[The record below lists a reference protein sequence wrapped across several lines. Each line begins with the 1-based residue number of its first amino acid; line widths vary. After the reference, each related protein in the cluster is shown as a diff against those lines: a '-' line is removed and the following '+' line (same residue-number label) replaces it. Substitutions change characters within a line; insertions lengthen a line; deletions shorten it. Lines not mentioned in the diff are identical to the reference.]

1 MKRLLVFLLLPWWVW
16 IFFLPMILVVW
27 MIIGMAYLLVA
38 VVALIVAIIR
48 AVVGHRQA
56 AVAKA
61 QVHASISPAGPVA
74 VVAAVAAPPPPLPPP
89 PLPPSPSPLRPP
101 PTDLPMAQKRQIAS
115 RSYAALTE
123 HEFIAAVHDLFGAL
137 GYPNA
142 TVVPRH
148 GDAPPVMTMLDP
160 GLEPVLAR
168 CVPFRSGSVVD
179 VDVIQETLD
188 LKGDYPGYRL
198 VVVSLNPF
206 TPPAHAL
213 ATKHGAS
220 LYDLERVLDLTDRAG
235 WLQTSG

>member
-74 VVAAVAAPPPPLPPP
+74 VVAAVAAPPPPLPPSP
-89 PLPPSPSPLRPP
+89 PPLRPP

-123 HEFIAAVHDLFGAL
+123 YEFIAAVHDLFGAL

-148 GDAPPVMTMLDP
+148 GDAAPVLTMLDP

-168 CVPFRSGSVVD
+168 CVPFQSGSVVD

-188 LKGDYPGYRL
+188 LQGDYTGYRL

>member
-1 MKRLLVFLLLPWWVW
+1 MKRLLVFLLLPRWVW
-16 IFFLPMILVVW
+16 IFFFPMILVVW
-27 MIIGMAYLLVA
+27 MIIGGYLLVA

-61 QVHASISPAGPVA
+61 QVHASISPAGPA
-74 VVAAVAAPPPPLPPP
+74 GPAEPFATVAAVAAVAAR
-89 PLPPSPSPLRPP
+89 PPSPPPLRPP

-115 RSYAALTE
+115 RRYTALGE
-123 HEFIAAVHDLFGAL
+123 FEFIAAVHDLFGAL

-148 GDAPPVMTMLDP
+148 DDTPPVLTMLDP

-179 VDVIQETLD
+179 VDVIQGTLD
-188 LKGDYPGYRL
+188 LQGDYPGYRL

-220 LYDLERVLDLTDRAG
+220 LYDIERVLDLTDRAG

>member
-1 MKRLLVFLLLPWWVW
+1 
-16 IFFLPMILVVW
+16 
-27 MIIGMAYLLVA
+27 
-38 VVALIVAIIR
+38 
-48 AVVGHRQA
+48 
-56 AVAKA
+56 
-61 QVHASISPAGPVA
+61 
-74 VVAAVAAPPPPLPPP
+74 
-89 PLPPSPSPLRPP
+89 
-101 PTDLPMAQKRQIAS
+101 MAQKRQIAS

-148 GDAPPVMTMLDP
+148 DDTPPVLTMLDP

-179 VDVIQETLD
+179 VDVIQGTLD
-188 LKGDYPGYRL
+188 LQGDYPGYRL

-220 LYDLERVLDLTDRAG
+220 LYDLDRVLDLTDRAG

>member
-89 PLPPSPSPLRPP
+89 PLPPSP
-101 PTDLPMAQKRQIAS
+101 TDLPMAQKRQIAS

-188 LKGDYPGYRL
+188 LQGDYPGYRL